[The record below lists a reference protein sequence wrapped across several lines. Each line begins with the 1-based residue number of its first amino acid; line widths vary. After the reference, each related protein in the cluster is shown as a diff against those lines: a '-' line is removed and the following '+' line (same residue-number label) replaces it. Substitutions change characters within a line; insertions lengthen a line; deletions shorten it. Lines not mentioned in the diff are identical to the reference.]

1 MPQKRLLT
9 EEALRDAI
17 RLKGEVDS
25 FEIDAD
31 TIVTPAARTFLADR
45 RIRLVTRSCCE
56 TPASAPATETA
67 ACADA
72 DGPTFVL
79 EGLGVTVRE
88 KPENYTHLRG
98 NRLVP
103 KTDARIRFRGKL
115 DSLES
120 TILIVQARLA
130 AKNATALLRD
140 LDELLAVVRTILR
153 AEVLDVPLEPF
164 ALMGMTEER
173 IREISHDPK
182 GAFGIGHFMP
192 DRSMGEDM
200 AHLNLLR
207 TEVRAAELAACDAF
221 CGREPGRGD
230 IIRSMNRLSS
240 AVYVM
245 MCRLKSGAFYGN
257 GGR

>member
-79 EGLGVTVRE
+79 EGLGVTV
-88 KPENYTHLRG
+88 
-98 NRLVP
+98 
-103 KTDARIRFRGKL
+103 
-115 DSLES
+115 S
-120 TILIVQARLA
+120 
-130 AKNATALLRD
+130 ALT
-140 LDELLAVVRTILR
+140 LLAEMLYAFDV
-153 AEVLDVPLEPF
+153 AEPLF
-164 ALMGMTEER
+164 VA
-173 IREISHDPK
+173 
-182 GAFGIGHFMP
+182 
-192 DRSMGEDM
+192 
-200 AHLNLLR
+200 
-207 TEVRAAELAACDAF
+207 
-221 CGREPGRGD
+221 D
-230 IIRSMNRLSS
+230 IDS
-240 AVYVM
+240 V
-245 MCRLKSGAFYGN
+245 
-257 GGR
+257 

>member
-45 RIRLVTRSCCE
+45 RIRLVTRPCCE
-56 TPASAPATETA
+56 APAPPPATETA
-67 ACADA
+67 ARAHADA
-72 DGPTFVL
+72 SFVL

-98 NRLVP
+98 NMLVP

-120 TILIVQARLA
+120 TILVVQARLA

-140 LDELLAVVRTILR
+140 LDELLAVVRSILR

-164 ALMGMTEER
+164 TLMGMTEER
-173 IREISHDPK
+173 IREASHDPES
-182 GAFGIGHFMP
+182 AFGIAHFMP

>member
-98 NRLVP
+98 NLLVP

-115 DSLES
+115 DSLE
-120 TILIVQARLA
+120 
-130 AKNATALLRD
+130 
-140 LDELLAVVRTILR
+140 
-153 AEVLDVPLEPF
+153 
-164 ALMGMTEER
+164 
-173 IREISHDPK
+173 
-182 GAFGIGHFMP
+182 
-192 DRSMGEDM
+192 
-200 AHLNLLR
+200 
-207 TEVRAAELAACDAF
+207 
-221 CGREPGRGD
+221 
-230 IIRSMNRLSS
+230 
-240 AVYVM
+240 
-245 MCRLKSGAFYGN
+245 
-257 GGR
+257 

>member
-1 MPQKRLLT
+1 MRQKLLLT
-9 EEALRDAI
+9 EEALRDVL
-17 RLKGEVDS
+17 RTKGEIDS

-56 TPASAPATETA
+56 APAPPPATEAPGRA
-67 ACADA
+67 AA
-72 DGPTFVL
+72 DGPSFVL
-79 EGLGVTVRE
+79 DGLGVTVSE

-120 TILIVQARLA
+120 TILVVQARLA

-140 LDELLAVVRTILR
+140 LDELLAVVRSILR

-164 ALMGMTEER
+164 TLMGMTEER
-173 IREISHDPK
+173 IREASHDPES
-182 GAFGIGHFMP
+182 AFGIAHFMP

-245 MCRLKSGAFYGN
+245 MCRLKSGAFYGS

>member
-17 RLKGEVDS
+17 RLNGEIDS

-45 RIRLVTRSCCE
+45 RIALITRSSGE
-56 TPASAPATETA
+56 GLEQISAADA
-67 ACADA
+67 ACRADA
-72 DGPTFVL
+72 DAPSFVL
-79 EGLGVTVRE
+79 DGLGVTVRE

-120 TILIVQARLA
+120 TILVVQARLA

-140 LDELLAVVRTILR
+140 LDELLAVVRSILR

-164 ALMGMTEER
+164 TLMGMTEER
-173 IREISHDPK
+173 IREASHDPK
-182 GAFGIGHFMP
+182 SAFGIGHFMP

>member
-9 EEALRDAI
+9 EENLRDAI
-17 RLKGEVDS
+17 RLNGEIDS

-56 TPASAPATETA
+56 ALEQISAADA
-67 ACADA
+67 ACRADA
-72 DGPTFVL
+72 DAPSFVL
-79 EGLGVTVRE
+79 DGLGVTVRE

-140 LDELLAVVRTILR
+140 LDELLAAVRTILR

-164 ALMGMTEER
+164 TLMGMTEDR
-173 IREISHDPK
+173 IREASHDPK
-182 GAFGIGHFMP
+182 GAFGIAHFMP